1 MTIYCPSCGKPNT
14 DEASNCISCGT
25 ELAKKKAARF
35 KGTMMMSGPG
45 ALPGAPAS
53 SAPPAASPSAPPPVA
68 PGASQPPPKKDLAF
82 QKTML
87 GPMTAPT
94 GMAPPAGAPAAPA
107 FGAPPAQA
115 QPPQGGFGAPP
126 PSGGGGGFG
135 APPPSGGGGGF
146 GAPPPSGGGG
156 GFGAPPPSGG
166 GGGFG
171 APPPSGGGGG
181 FGAPP
186 PSSDG
191 GGGFGAPPPSGG
203 GGGFGAPPPSGGG
216 FGAPPPSGGG
226 GGFGA
231 PPPSGGGGG
240 FGAPAPVSGF
250 GATLPESSGG
260 GGGFGASAP
269 AGGGFGDAPASG
281 GFGGAPAAPAEEKPK
296 SKMPLIL
303 GGCCLLILLGSCGV
317 GGFLWWKANQALDEV
332 TGGDG
337 VIGSMNRLAISA
349 HFQSITSTCGFDPSG
364 AGASGS
370 FHPNVFANYQSI
382 ACQLPATAATVAG
395 DGARSQIT
403 QSDDGRAAAL
413 GLDPNTCSTL
423 TAGAGKAVLCNGVLV
438 HLENPAAFQ

>member
-115 QPPQGGFGAPP
+115 QPPQ
-126 PSGGGGGFG
+126 
-135 APPPSGGGGGF
+135 
-146 GAPPPSGGGG
+146 
-156 GFGAPPPSGG
+156 
-166 GGGFG
+166 
-171 APPPSGGGGG
+171 
-181 FGAPP
+181 
-186 PSSDG
+186 
-191 GGGFGAPPPSGG
+191 
-203 GGGFGAPPPSGGG
+203 GG